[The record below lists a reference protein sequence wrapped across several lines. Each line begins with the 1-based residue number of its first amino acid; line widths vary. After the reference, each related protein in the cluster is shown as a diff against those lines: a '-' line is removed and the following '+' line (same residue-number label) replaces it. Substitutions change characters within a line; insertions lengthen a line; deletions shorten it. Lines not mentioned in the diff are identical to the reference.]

1 MPLALAEVWP
11 GLAVAH
17 AVSDARKQVSHESP
31 DNVSDTR
38 HPFSDGKPEE
48 TLLELSFAKHKHQ

>member
-1 MPLALAEVWP
+1 MPLALAEAWP

-17 AVSDARKQVSHESP
+17 AVSDARKQVSHESA

-38 HPFSDGKPEE
+38 HPFRSGKPEE
-48 TLLELSFAKHKHQ
+48 TLTEFTFVKRKHQ